1 MAAGESLAVG
11 KVIEKGPYGT
21 FDLHRGFVRESKGG
35 NTMYHELRKE
45 ILRIILSTSDGE
57 MHQLCYDALMRMRE
71 AESTPQ
77 LASNQA
83 VG

>member
-1 MAAGESLAVG
+1 MRRLLVEL
-11 KVIEKGPYGT
+11 
-21 FDLHRGFVRESKGG
+21 DLHRLRAPWRGNAAITGLTAANGG
-35 NTMYHELRKE
+35 TTMYHELRKE

-71 AESTPQ
+71 AESSPQ
-77 LASNQA
+77 LATAQG